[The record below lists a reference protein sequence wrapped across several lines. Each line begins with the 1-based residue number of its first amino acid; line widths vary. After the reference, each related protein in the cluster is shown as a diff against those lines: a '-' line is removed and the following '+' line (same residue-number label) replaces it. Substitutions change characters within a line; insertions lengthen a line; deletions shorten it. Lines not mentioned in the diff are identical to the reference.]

1 MGSLLPSV
9 KHSQHEGIRR
19 AFETEADLG
28 LWQTW
33 ASLEQSGHRGD
44 DCSIECEEGARGEPL
59 HDYPGCNLCFDS
71 AIGIE
76 LCSFT
81 GHYLEHMLLSQFYT
95 PIHEIPWVLAEY
107 SRLKAHFAEMEDSSA
122 GMAGLDG
129 KLWKGLKKARVLV
142 ETARTNGDCNT
153 SVISE
158 LDATLAYL
166 QGENLR
172 VMAANFALRW

>member
-1 MGSLLPSV
+1 
-9 KHSQHEGIRR
+9 
-19 AFETEADLG
+19 
-28 LWQTW
+28 
-33 ASLEQSGHRGD
+33 
-44 DCSIECEEGARGEPL
+44 
-59 HDYPGCNLCFDS
+59 
-71 AIGIE
+71 
-76 LCSFT
+76 
-81 GHYLEHMLLSQFYT
+81 MLLSQFYT

-172 VMAANFALRW
+172 VMAETLRIRKRWMAMSYIVKRAESELRAAMVGDESSALRTLVEKQAPRLLFEVPP